1 MGKMKPALPRKTVWM
16 DERGR
21 VTLPVELRRAA
32 GLEEGWVV
40 VEAYPDAQNVKSVNV
55 RPDT

>member
-1 MGKMKPALPRKTVWM
+1 MKPALPRKTVWM